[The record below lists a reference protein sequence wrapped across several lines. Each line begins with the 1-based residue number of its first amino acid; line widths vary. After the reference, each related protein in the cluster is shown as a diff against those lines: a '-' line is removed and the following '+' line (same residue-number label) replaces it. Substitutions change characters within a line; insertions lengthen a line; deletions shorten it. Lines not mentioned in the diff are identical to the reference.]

1 MPRTDSEGID
11 PSRYTPCSDPEL
23 PLPADLRSDSELPS
37 CAKSITAIAPAPTGT
52 ALRQRAAE
60 IQKQSSSES
69 SGSEPRHPRQRP
81 SARWER
87 RSDSGLPSATES
99 GTDSENIDPTRASPF
114 TDAELPTGARRVLGL
129 RSDSELPRYTKAK
142 YGQRA
147 PESTEAAKRQ
157 RASEIHEIQQRK
169 RRHVAR
175 PAHRRHGAAG
185 RPGAAQR

>member
-1 MPRTDSEGID
+1 MTANSRVARSPSPPSSPRADRNRVATACSRD
-11 PSRYTPCSDPEL
+11 P
-23 PLPADLRSDSELPS
+23 
-37 CAKSITAIAPAPTGT
+37 KH
-52 ALRQRAAE
+52 
-60 IQKQSSSES
+60 SSSES

-81 SARWER
+81 SARWGR
-87 RSDSGLPSATES
+87 RSDSGLPNATES

-114 TDAELPTGARRVLGL
+114 TDAELPTRARRVLGL

-157 RASEIHEIQQRK
+157 RASEIHEFQQRK
-169 RRHVAR
+169 RRPVAR

-185 RPGAAQR
+185 QPARLPNAAGRLCRSRHGRRRAGVLCHRSRRGTPRP